1 MQSFGGIPVF
11 HGALCGTVN
20 QSPAGRM
27 GKEKTMFIGNVGMF
41 VRDLEGAKNFFADY
55 FDAKVVAVYNEE
67 ENGYYSY
74 IMQIGDGPML
84 EIMTKPDMVDTGTDP
99 NRTGLAHINIK
110 VETAEKR
117 DAIIAKLKQDGYRI
131 LYEPAT
137 TGGTECRAVTFE
149 GIVLEINLA

>member
-1 MQSFGGIPVF
+1 
-11 HGALCGTVN
+11 
-20 QSPAGRM
+20 
-27 GKEKTMFIGNVGMF
+27 MFIGNVGMF
-41 VRDLEGAKNFFADY
+41 VKDLEGAKKFFTDY
-55 FDAKVVAVYNEE
+55 FDAKLVATYNEE

-74 IMQIGDGPML
+74 IMQIGDGAKL
-84 EIMTKPDMVDTGTDP
+84 EIMTKPDMVELPQDP

-117 DAIIAKLKQDGYRI
+117 DEIIAKFKQDGYKI

-149 GIVLEINLA
+149 GIVLEVNLAQ